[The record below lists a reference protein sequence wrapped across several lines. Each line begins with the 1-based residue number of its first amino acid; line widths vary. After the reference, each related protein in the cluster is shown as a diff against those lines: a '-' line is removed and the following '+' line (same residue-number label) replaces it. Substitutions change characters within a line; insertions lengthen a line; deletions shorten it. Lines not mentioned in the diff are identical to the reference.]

1 MRNLSE
7 VGTRFFKASSPK
19 SNNWSV
25 LHTHRISQRKKEK
38 VQTQFF
44 IRKRLNIQS
53 YNKEY
58 YTRGSLASRYK
69 KNVKVGHPLVPDD

>member
-25 LHTHRISQRKKEK
+25 LHTQRISQRKKEK

-58 YTRGSLASRYK
+58 YTRG
-69 KNVKVGHPLVPDD
+69 KVLQVDTKRM